1 MTSKINCYI
10 VAISV
15 VLESNTNIIRVSMF
29 ASFFELFFHIVYI
42 VFRMVQEVL
51 FPFKFI
57 FICFP
62 VLRTCLFGFGIGI
75 KKSQH

>member
-15 VLESNTNIIRVSMF
+15 VLESNTNIIRVSLF
-29 ASFFELFFHIVYI
+29 ASFFELFFHMVHI
-42 VFRMVQEVL
+42 VFHMVQVVW

-57 FICFP
+57 FICFSCFENLS
-62 VLRTCLFGFGIGI
+62 VCFRDW
-75 KKSQH
+75 H